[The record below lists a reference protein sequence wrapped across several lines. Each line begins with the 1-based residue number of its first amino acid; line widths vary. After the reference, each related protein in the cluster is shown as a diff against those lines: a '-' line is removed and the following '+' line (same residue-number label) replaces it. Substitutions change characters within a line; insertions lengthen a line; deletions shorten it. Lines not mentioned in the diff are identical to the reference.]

1 VQNLPAQFAL
11 RRAAPSDLPAYGA
24 LCRATFT
31 ETFHAFH
38 DAEAMARHVAWAFND
53 DRLGAELNDASRTII
68 VATAGDDLIGYV
80 LLRAGEAPQ
89 SVRAARPMEIGRFY
103 VTSPWHGR
111 GVADALMDAALAA
124 LRERGADAAWLAA
137 WEQNPR
143 ALRFYARRGFM
154 VVGRATYLFDGTPEN
169 DYVFML
175 AL

>member
-1 VQNLPAQFAL
+1 MHKLPPQFAL
-11 RRAAPSDLPAYGA
+11 RRAVPADLPAYGA
-24 LCRATFT
+24 LCRSTFT
-31 ETFHAFH
+31 ETFRAFH
-38 DAEAMARHVAWAFND
+38 DADSMARHVAWAFND
-53 DRLGAELNDASRTII
+53 DRLGTELNDASRTVI
-68 VATAGDDLIGYV
+68 VATAGDELIGYV
-80 LLRAGEAPQ
+80 LLRAGEPPPA
-89 SVRAARPMEIGRFY
+89 VRAARPMEIGRFY

-154 VVGRATYLFDGTPEN
+154 VVGRATYLFDGQTEY